1 MARNGPPR
9 LAVIL
14 LAGGRARRMGGI
26 DKPALLVG
34 GRTLAARAALAAV
47 RAGAGQVIVVGPD
60 RDGLR
65 AEIDAAMAGPVTA
78 PGPGHGERPG
88 QRPGDEAG
96 PAGLVP
102 AIRFVT
108 EDPPGAGPVP
118 ALRAGLALV
127 TEPRILLLAAD
138 LPFLRQSDLRAL
150 LTATADCDGAA
161 LTDDAHR
168 VQWLTSCWRTGRLRT
183 ELDAYRGDSLRGL
196 LAPLLPILIPAEPA
210 SGEPPSWLDCDTPED
225 VAAALGWAERA
236 PDRC

>member
-1 MARNGPPR
+1 
-9 LAVIL
+9 
-14 LAGGRARRMGGI
+14 MGGI

-65 AEIDAAMAGPVTA
+65 AEIDAASA
-78 PGPGHGERPG
+78 RPG
-88 QRPGDEAG
+88 
-96 PAGLVP
+96 GLVP
-102 AIRFVT
+102 AIRFVS

-127 TEPRILLLAAD
+127 AEPRILLLAAD

-150 LTATADCDGAA
+150 LAATGAGDGAA
-161 LTDDAHR
+161 LTDDEHR
-168 VQWLTSCWRTGRLRT
+168 VQWLTSCWRTGRLRDA
-183 ELDAYRGDSLRGL
+183 LAAYRGDSLRGL
-196 LAPLLPILIPAEPA
+196 LDPLRPVLVPAEPA
-210 SGEPPSWLDCDTPED
+210 VGAPPSWLDCDTPED

-236 PDRC
+236 AEPR

>member
-1 MARNGPPR
+1 MTRNGPPG

-65 AEIDAAMAGPVTA
+65 AEIDAAMA
-78 PGPGHGERPG
+78 RPG
-88 QRPGDEAG
+88 
-96 PAGLVP
+96 GLVP
-102 AIRFVT
+102 TIRFVS

-127 TEPRILLLAAD
+127 DEPRILLLAAD

-150 LTATADCDGAA
+150 LAATGDGGGAVPTGDGAA
-161 LTDDAHR
+161 LTDNEHR
-168 VQWLTSCWRTGRLRT
+168 VQWLTSCWRTGRLRDA
-183 ELDAYRGDSLRGL
+183 LAAYRGDSLRGL
-196 LAPLLPILIPAEPA
+196 LDPLRPVLIPAEPA
-210 SGEPPSWLDCDTPED
+210 AGAPPSWLDCDTPED
-225 VAAALGWAERA
+225 VAAAVGWAERPA
-236 PDRC
+236 DPR

>member
-65 AEIDAAMAGPVTA
+65 AEIDAASA
-78 PGPGHGERPG
+78 RPG
-88 QRPGDEAG
+88 
-96 PAGLVP
+96 GLVP
-102 AIRFVT
+102 SIRFVS

-127 TEPRILLLAAD
+127 DEPRILLLAAD

-150 LTATADCDGAA
+150 LAATGEGDGAA
-161 LTDDAHR
+161 LTDDEHR
-168 VQWLTSCWRTGRLRT
+168 VQWLTSCWRTGRLR
-183 ELDAYRGDSLRGL
+183 DALAEYRGDSLRGL
-196 LAPLLPILIPAEPA
+196 LDPLRPVLVPAEPA
-210 SGEPPSWLDCDTPED
+210 AGAPPSWLDCDTPED

-236 PDRC
+236 AEPR

>member
-65 AEIDAAMAGPVTA
+65 AEIDAAMA
-78 PGPGHGERPG
+78 RPG
-88 QRPGDEAG
+88 
-96 PAGLVP
+96 GLVP
-102 AIRFVT
+102 TIRFVS

-127 TEPRILLLAAD
+127 AEPRILLLAAD

-150 LTATADCDGAA
+150 LAATGAGDGAA
-161 LTDDAHR
+161 LTDDEHR
-168 VQWLTSCWRTGRLRT
+168 VQWLTSCWRTGRLRDA
-183 ELDAYRGDSLRGL
+183 LAAYRGDSLRGL
-196 LAPLLPILIPAEPA
+196 LDPLRPVLIPAEPA
-210 SGEPPSWLDCDTPED
+210 AGAPPSWLDCDPPED
-225 VAAALGWAERA
+225 VAAAVGWAERPA
-236 PDRC
+236 EPR

>member
-1 MARNGPPR
+1 MTRNGPPG

-65 AEIDAAMAGPVTA
+65 AEIDAASA
-78 PGPGHGERPG
+78 RPG
-88 QRPGDEAG
+88 
-96 PAGLVP
+96 GLVP
-102 AIRFVT
+102 AIRFVS

-118 ALRAGLALV
+118 ALRAGLAIV

-138 LPFLRQSDLRAL
+138 LPFLRQADLRAL
-150 LTATADCDGAA
+150 LAATGDGDGDGAA
-161 LTDDAHR
+161 LTDDEHR
-168 VQWLTSCWRTGRLRT
+168 VQWLTSCWRTGRLR
-183 ELDAYRGDSLRGL
+183 DALAEYRGDSLRGL
-196 LAPLLPILIPAEPA
+196 LDPLRPVLVPAEPA
-210 SGEPPSWLDCDTPED
+210 VGAPPSWLDCDTPED

-236 PDRC
+236 AEPR

>member
-65 AEIDAAMAGPVTA
+65 AEIDAASA
-78 PGPGHGERPG
+78 RPG
-88 QRPGDEAG
+88 
-96 PAGLVP
+96 GLVP
-102 AIRFVT
+102 AIRFVS

-127 TEPRILLLAAD
+127 AEPRILLLAAD

-150 LTATADCDGAA
+150 LAATGAGDGAA
-161 LTDDAHR
+161 LTDDEHR
-168 VQWLTSCWRTGRLRT
+168 VQWLTSCWRTGRLR
-183 ELDAYRGDSLRGL
+183 DALAEYRGDSLRGL
-196 LAPLLPILIPAEPA
+196 LDPLRPVLVPAEPA
-210 SGEPPSWLDCDTPED
+210 VGAPPSWLDCDTPED

-236 PDRC
+236 AEPR

>member
-1 MARNGPPR
+1 MARQVPSR

-65 AEIDAAMAGPVTA
+65 AEIDAAMA
-78 PGPGHGERPG
+78 
-88 QRPGDEAG
+88 RPGDLA
-96 PAGLVP
+96 P
-102 AIRFVT
+102 AIRFAC

-150 LTATADCDGAA
+150 LAATADGNGDGAA
-161 LTDDAHR
+161 LTDDEHR
-168 VQWLTSCWRTGRLRT
+168 VQWLTSCWRTGPLRAAL
-183 ELDAYRGDSLRGL
+183 EAYRGDSLRGL
-196 LAPLLPILIPAEPA
+196 LDPLRPVLIPAEA
-210 SGEPPSWLDCDTPED
+210 VAGAPPSWLDCDTPED

-236 PDRC
+236 ADPR

>member
-65 AEIDAAMAGPVTA
+65 AEIDAASA
-78 PGPGHGERPG
+78 RPG
-88 QRPGDEAG
+88 
-96 PAGLVP
+96 GLVP
-102 AIRFVT
+102 AIRFVS

-127 TEPRILLLAAD
+127 DEPRILLLAAD

-150 LTATADCDGAA
+150 LAATGEGDGAA
-161 LTDDAHR
+161 LTDDEHR
-168 VQWLTSCWRTGRLRT
+168 VQWLTSCWRTGRLR
-183 ELDAYRGDSLRGL
+183 DALAEYRGDSLRGL
-196 LAPLLPILIPAEPA
+196 LDPLRPVLVPAEPA
-210 SGEPPSWLDCDTPED
+210 AGAPPSWLDCDTPED

-236 PDRC
+236 AEPR